1 MFGFSSKPEKKSEGV
16 SFYDLFVQNASNF
29 NRGAILLHDVIKDP
43 SSSFDHMEEIER
55 IEKHA
60 DEVTRQTIEKLYSTF
75 ITPIDR
81 DDIFR
86 IETMLDTAVDLLQGA
101 LQRIVVFR
109 AGNAPDKTEKLAEF
123 LMICTELLVQVFDLL
138 PELRKNFDTIVKLV
152 DRITHLENEA
162 DHVFRDAMALLYD
175 DAEHAPESEMNR
187 QTIYLIKWKGI
198 LENVENSIDYCS
210 GIANTIRGLALKYT

>member
-1 MFGFSSKPEKKSEGV
+1 MFGFSSKPEKKSDGV

-43 SSSFDHMEEIER
+43 SSAFEHMEEIARLETN
-55 IEKHA
+55 A

-86 IETMLDTAVDLLQGA
+86 IETDLDTAVDLLQGA
-101 LQRIVVFR
+101 LQRIIMYR
-109 AGNAPDKTEKLAEF
+109 AGDAPDKAEKLAEF

-138 PELRKNFDTIVKLV
+138 PELRKNLETIVKLV
-152 DRITHLENEA
+152 DRITSLENEA
-162 DHVFRDAMALLYD
+162 DHVFRDGMALLYD
-175 DAEHAPESEMNR
+175 DAEHASEENISR

-198 LENVENSIDYCS
+198 LENVENSIDHCS
-210 GIANTIRGLALKYT
+210 GLANTVRGLALKYT